1 MNDDGLF
8 VVVGYYNDGMMDKN
22 FSNEE
27 NEKLKNIY
35 WDFHTKI
42 EKYFEDFERSELINF
57 YSTYPF

>member
-42 EKYFEDFERSELINF
+42 EKYFEDF
-57 YSTYPF
+57 